1 MTCKDCLSKGL
12 RKASDWVIDRIWPRT
27 TNRSQSGS
35 LEFEEYLSN
44 TAHEY
49 HPVIEAELEKLIAQ
63 EDERHRSVD
72 RKITS
77 LLAIAPIATTI
88 IIAIVVTAVTTR
100 LDAILEDW
108 KSYLP
113 LLVTLYIGLQLIRA
127 MIAIIH
133 GQGSTSYSRNTIY
146 GLEPRPEETP
156 ETHKI
161 RLTNQSIKNL
171 LENQTATNRK
181 VNRMNIAHC
190 AINNAVWATLI
201 LVIAACLIA
210 GYNFLKEMA
219 PIYLIP
225 L

>member
-1 MTCKDCLSKGL
+1 M
-12 RKASDWVIDRIWPRT
+12 DRIWPRT
-27 TNRSQSGS
+27 INRSQSGS
-35 LEFEEYLSN
+35 LEFEDYLSN

-88 IIAIVVTAVTTR
+88 IIAIVVAILTAT
-100 LDAILEDW
+100 LDTILEDR
-108 KSYLP
+108 KSYIP
-113 LLVTLYIGLQLIRA
+113 LLVLTFYIGLQLVLA
-127 MIAIIH
+127 MIAIIQ
-133 GQGSTSYSRNTIY
+133 GQKSTSYSRNTIY
-146 GLEPRPEETP
+146 GLEPRPDENP
-156 ETHKI
+156 EAHKI
-161 RLTNQSIKNL
+161 RLINESMRNL
-171 LENQTATNRK
+171 LKDQTATNKK
-181 VNRMNIAHC
+181 VSRMNIAHC
-190 AINNAVWATLI
+190 AINNAVWATLF

-225 L
+225 P